1 MFLHVF
7 ALINPKLNVFNPQMT
22 LNKEVSRKLKFFF
35 KNLIKR
41 WILKVSRVVEE
52 EEEETYADVNEKSQS
67 WDLERQ
73 AGYEHVLYE
82 RRCRHQVFK
91 LQVEYPLKALDAERS
106 QFGEFA
112 EESAEVVRLALRFAV
127 VRYMIAQAVNYF
139 EL

>member
-1 MFLHVF
+1 M
-7 ALINPKLNVFNPQMT
+7 
-22 LNKEVSRKLKFFF
+22 
-35 KNLIKR
+35 
-41 WILKVSRVVEE
+41 
-52 EEEETYADVNEKSQS
+52 KSQS
-67 WDLERQ
+67 SDLERQ